1 LSRSAGRFTL
11 GKVSEQTPVT
21 PHPGEELLR
30 VAEAVHAGEVSV
42 AFTRGPTVLAK
53 VGEKLLDIAE
63 ASQVPID
70 SGCRMGMCGSDP
82 VRILEGEENLSKM
95 RSAERRTLERLGLGA
110 GCRMACVSRVQGPVV
125 VDPQPGLDAPSESK
139 DGEPQR
145 LAVTGDDA
153 LRRAIRR
160 VVVVG
165 AGVAGVTAAE
175 EVRRALPDAELTLI
189 GDEPYAFY
197 NRMAITRLVSES
209 VSIESLYLNRRDW
222 AESRRID
229 YRRGVPATAID
240 RANREVHLADGER
253 LPYDRVV
260 IATGARPLVPPI
272 EGAGTEGSFML
283 RTIDDAVQ
291 IQQHIRRRRCRTAV
305 IVGAGLLGLEAAYY
319 LTQLDVR
326 VLVLD
331 RGPWPLSRQ
340 LDEHAGALLWEMLQ
354 DLGIELLPK
363 TEAQRVLSD
372 DRVTGVD
379 LIDGGSIEAELCLI
393 ATGILPN
400 SELAE
405 AAGLEVAVGIT
416 VDDGMQTSDPHVFAV
431 GDVVDH
437 NGRRY
442 GLWPASVE
450 QAQVA
455 AARMVGSAAAFQL
468 PAQPARLK
476 VPGIDLLSIGVV
488 EAAGGES
495 RTVAVSAYGTR
506 RYRKLILE
514 QGRLTG
520 AIILGS
526 PELFDDVTKAVEIG
540 LDLGSDLDALERGKW
555 QALSRGVEGG
565 TLALGVSA
573 T

>member
-1 LSRSAGRFTL
+1 
-11 GKVSEQTPVT
+11 
-21 PHPGEELLR
+21 
-30 VAEAVHAGEVSV
+30 
-42 AFTRGPTVLAK
+42 
-53 VGEKLLDIAE
+53 
-63 ASQVPID
+63 
-70 SGCRMGMCGSDP
+70 
-82 VRILEGEENLSKM
+82 
-95 RSAERRTLERLGLGA
+95 
-110 GCRMACVSRVQGPVV
+110 
-125 VDPQPGLDAPSESK
+125 
-139 DGEPQR
+139 
-145 LAVTGDDA
+145 
-153 LRRAIRR
+153 
-160 VVVVG
+160 
-165 AGVAGVTAAE
+165 
-175 EVRRALPDAELTLI
+175 
-189 GDEPYAFY
+189 
-197 NRMAITRLVSES
+197 MAITRLVSES

-229 YRRGVPATAID
+229 YRRGVPATDID
-240 RANREVHLADGER
+240 RSNREVHLADGGR
-253 LPYDRVV
+253 LPYDRVI

-272 EGAGTEGSFML
+272 DGVGTEGSFVL

-340 LDEHAGALLWEMLQ
+340 LDEQAGALLWEMLQ
-354 DLGIELLPK
+354 DLGIELLPR
-363 TEAQRVLSD
+363 TEARGVLSD
-372 DRVTGVD
+372 DGIKGVE
-379 LIDGGSIEAELCLI
+379 LIEGGSLEADLCLI

-405 AAGLEVAVGIT
+405 AAGLDVAVGIT
-416 VDDGMQTSDPHVFAV
+416 VDDGMQTSDPDIFAV

-442 GLWPASVE
+442 GLWPACVE

-455 AARMVGSAAAFQL
+455 AMRMAGGEAAFRI

-476 VPGIDLLSIGVV
+476 VPGIDLLSVGVV
-488 EAAGGES
+488 DARGGES
-495 RTVAVSAYGTR
+495 RAVAVSAYGTR

-514 QGRLTG
+514 EGRLTG

-526 PELFDDVTKAVEIG
+526 PELFDDVTNAVEIR
-540 LDLGSDLDALERGKW
+540 LDLGSELDALEHGKW
-555 QALSRGVEGG
+555 EALSRGVDGE
-565 TLALGVSA
+565 TLGLGVSA

>member
-1 LSRSAGRFTL
+1 LAIGRSFRV
-11 GKVSEQTPVT
+11 GKVTEPTPAT
-21 PHPGEELLR
+21 HHPGGELLR

-42 AFTRGPTVLAK
+42 AFRPGPTVLAK
-53 VGEKLLDIAE
+53 VGDKLLDIAE
-63 ASQVPID
+63 ASQVPIE

-82 VRILEGEENLSKM
+82 VRVLEGEDNLSPM

-110 GCRMACVSRVQGPVV
+110 GCRMACVSRVQGPIV
-125 VDPQPGLDAPSESK
+125 VDPQPVLEAPSELQG
-139 DGEPQR
+139 DEPPR
-145 LAVTGDDA
+145 LTVAVDDA
-153 LRRAIRR
+153 LQQTIRR

-175 EVRRALPDAELTLI
+175 EVRRALPDAELTLV

-197 NRMAITRLVSES
+197 NRMGITRLVSES

-229 YRRGVPATAID
+229 YRRGVAVTAID
-240 RANREVHLADGER
+240 RANREVNLGDGQR

-272 EGAGTEGSFML
+272 DGFGAEGSFVL

-291 IQQHIRRRRCRTAV
+291 IQQYVRRRRCATAV
-305 IVGAGLLGLEAAYY
+305 VIGAGLLGLEASYY
-319 LTQLDVR
+319 LAQLDVR
-326 VLVLD
+326 VIVLD

-340 LDEHAGALLWEMLQ
+340 LDEQAGALLWEMLH
-354 DLGIELLPK
+354 DLGIELLPR
-363 TEAQRVLSD
+363 TEARRVLAD
-372 DRVTGVD
+372 ERVTGVE
-379 LIDGGSIEAELCLI
+379 LIEGGTIDAELCLI

-400 SELAE
+400 YELAE
-405 AAGLEVAVGIT
+405 AAGLDVAGGIT
-416 VDDGMQTSDPHVFAV
+416 VDDGMHTSDPHIFAV

-437 NGRRY
+437 DGRRY
-442 GLWPASVE
+442 GLWPAGVE

-455 AARMVGSAAAFQL
+455 ATKMVGGDAAYRVA
-468 PAQPARLK
+468 AQPARLK

-488 EAAGGES
+488 DAHGGES
-495 RTVAVSAYGTR
+495 RTVVVSAYGTR

-514 QGRLTG
+514 DGRLAG

-526 PELFDDVTKAVEIG
+526 PELFDDVTTAVEG
-540 LDLGSDLDALERGKW
+540 RLDVGSHLDALEHGKW
-555 QALSRGVEGG
+555 QALSSLVKGE
-565 TLALGVSA
+565 TLAS
-573 T
+573 